1 MKMTYIV
8 EVERGSEEEEM
19 LRRRFNRYIINGYQ
33 SAMSIGVVTA
43 KDEDSN
49 SGQLPTT

>member
-19 LRRRFNRYIINGYQ
+19 LRRRFKGHIVNYPPPKEAGACK
-33 SAMSIGVVTA
+33 SHS
-43 KDEDSN
+43 
-49 SGQLPTT
+49 

>member
-19 LRRRFNRYIINGYQ
+19 LRRRFNRYIVNYPPPIEVEACK
-33 SAMSIGVVTA
+33 SLS
-43 KDEDSN
+43 
-49 SGQLPTT
+49 